1 MKKPAMQIRTA
12 VLSLTLSGLLTI
24 GAAGTSLG
32 AGTVTADALRLRSA
46 PTTGSDILATASS
59 GSSVV
64 VLEDSGNGWYK
75 VDYNT
80 IEGYMHGDFLKVMAA
95 ADLSLG
101 YAYITTGSSSL
112 NMRSGPSTGYGIVA
126 SIPGSAVVPISG
138 IDGGWYKVAYSG
150 CTGYISSE
158 YTKLVRDTSGARSD
172 GDGVAVLSA
181 AVADTSLGSEIVAYA
196 KQFLGRPYVY
206 GANGPNSF
214 DCSGFTKYIYAHFGY
229 SIYRTASSQL
239 SNGVSVS
246 RTRMEPGDLVF
257 FRNNTSKAASHVGIY
272 VGNGQFI
279 HASSTGDV
287 VKISDLS
294 SGYYC
299 NILVGVRR
307 II

>member
-1 MKKPAMQIRTA
+1 MIKPVMQIRTA

-46 PTTGSDILATASS
+46 PAIGSNILATASS
-59 GSSVV
+59 GSNVV

-95 ADLSLG
+95 ADLNLG
-101 YAYITTGSSSL
+101 YAYITTGSSNL
-112 NMRSGPSTGYGIVA
+112 NMRSGPGTGYGIIV
-126 SIPGSAVVPISG
+126 SIPGSAIVPISG
-138 IDGGWYKVAYSG
+138 ISDGWYKVSYAG
-150 CTGYISSE
+150 CAGYISSE
-158 YTKLVRDTSGARSD
+158 YTKLVRDSSGARAD
-172 GDGVAVLSA
+172 GDGVT
-181 AVADTSLGSEIVAYA
+181 AVAAAATDTSLGSEIVAYA

-214 DCSGFTKYIYAHFGY
+214 DCSGFTKYIYSHFGY

-246 RTRMEPGDLVF
+246 RTQMEPGDLVF

-272 VGNGQFI
+272 IGNGKFI

-299 NILVGVRR
+299 SILVSVRR